1 MLTSEVLT
9 KGPKRAEKA
18 AQPPCWRAEPEGRC
32 GLTRREAPC
41 CHTIILVP
49 RVGRAKE
56 GEVKVME
63 SIPSASYSLTL
74 RVEFPHEAGAL
85 GKILTT
91 IGDADGMVGAVD
103 IVRMRRDRTTRD
115 ITVNARD
122 SEHGQQVVQVVEDLP
137 QVRVINVSDRT
148 FLMHLGGKIEVRSK
162 LQIRTRDDL
171 SMVYTPGVAR
181 VCRAIASDPER
192 AFNLTVK
199 RNMVAVVSDGTAV
212 LGLGDIGP
220 RAAMPVMEGKAA
232 LFKQFAN
239 VDAFPICLDTK
250 DTDAIVETVKN
261 LAPAFGGINLEDIS
275 APRCFEIEERLKKD
289 LDIPVFHDDQHGTAV
304 VVMAA
309 LINSLKIVGKRL
321 EDLRIVVNGVGAS
334 GVACAKIIMAAG
346 ATNIVGCDSRGIVHE
361 GREGLNPSKQWFAEH
376 TNPEGRTGDLS
387 DAVRDADLFL
397 GLSVPGVLTVEHLE
411 SMNEDPLLFVM
422 ANPDPEIRPEVA
434 LGHARIIAT
443 GRSDYP
449 NQINNVLCFPGIFRG
464 ALDVRAREINEDMKL
479 AAAEAMA
486 GVISDEELSEDYII
500 PSVFDERVVSAVAR
514 TVAEAGRSS
523 GVAREAVQEEGNAI
537 ELPLMS

>member
-1 MLTSEVLT
+1 
-9 KGPKRAEKA
+9 
-18 AQPPCWRAEPEGRC
+18 
-32 GLTRREAPC
+32 
-41 CHTIILVP
+41 
-49 RVGRAKE
+49 
-56 GEVKVME
+56 
-63 SIPSASYSLTL
+63 
-74 RVEFPHEAGAL
+74 
-85 GKILTT
+85 
-91 IGDADGMVGAVD
+91 
-103 IVRMRRDRTTRD
+103 
-115 ITVNARD
+115 
-122 SEHGQQVVQVVEDLP
+122 
-137 QVRVINVSDRT
+137 
-148 FLMHLGGKIEVRSK
+148 MHLGGKIEIRSK

-181 VCRAIASDPER
+181 VCRAIASDTER
-192 AFNLTVK
+192 AFNLTIK
-199 RNMVAVVSDGTAV
+199 RNTVAVVSDGTAV

-250 DTDAIVETVKN
+250 DADEIVETVKN

-275 APRCFEIEERLKKD
+275 APRCFEVEERLKKE

-309 LINSLKIVGKRL
+309 LINSIKIVGKKV

-346 ATNIVGCDSRGIVHE
+346 GKNIVGCDSKGIVHE
-361 GREGLNPSKQWFAEH
+361 GREDLNESKRWFAEN

-387 DAVRDADLFL
+387 HAISGADLFL
-397 GLSVPGVLTVEHLE
+397 GLSAPDVLDIGHVE
-411 SMNEDPLLFVM
+411 SMNPDPILFAM

-434 LGHARIIAT
+434 IGKARIIAT

-464 ALDVRAREINEDMKL
+464 ALDVRAREIDEPMKL
-479 AAAEAMA
+479 AAAEAIA
-486 GVISDEELSEDYII
+486 NVIPQDDLSEDYII
-500 PSVFDERVVSAVAR
+500 PSVFDERVAPA
-514 TVAEAGRSS
+514 VAEA
-523 GVAREAVQEEGNAI
+523 VAESAKETGMARRVQERMETGLTAT
-537 ELPLMS
+537 SF

>member
-1 MLTSEVLT
+1 
-9 KGPKRAEKA
+9 
-18 AQPPCWRAEPEGRC
+18 
-32 GLTRREAPC
+32 
-41 CHTIILVP
+41 
-49 RVGRAKE
+49 
-56 GEVKVME
+56 ME

-91 IGDADGMVGAVD
+91 IGDADGMIGAVD
-103 IVRMRRDRTTRD
+103 IVRMRQDRTTRD

-122 SEHGQQVVQVVEDLP
+122 SEHGQQVVQVVEGLP

-199 RNMVAVVSDGTAV
+199 RNTVAVVSDGTAV

-275 APRCFEIEERLKKD
+275 APRCFDIEERLKKD
-289 LDIPVFHDDQHGTAV
+289 LDIPVFHDDQHGTAIV
-304 VVMAA
+304 VLAA
-309 LINSLKIVGKRL
+309 LINALKIVDKDL
-321 EDLRIVVNGVGAS
+321 ENLRIVINGVGAS
-334 GVACAKIIMAAG
+334 GVACAKIMMAAG
-346 ATNIVGCDSRGIVHE
+346 AKNIVGCDSKGIVHE
-361 GREGLNPSKQWFAEH
+361 GREDLNESKRWFAEN
-376 TNPEGRTGDLS
+376 TNPEGRTGELS
-387 DAVRDADLFL
+387 DAVAGTDLFL
-397 GLSVPGVLTVEHLE
+397 GLSVPDVLTIEHVE
-411 SMNEDPLLFVM
+411 SMNPDPIIFAM

-434 LGHARIIAT
+434 MGQARIIAT

-464 ALDVRAREINEDMKL
+464 ALDVRAREIDEPMKL

-486 GVISDEELSEDYII
+486 GVIPVEDLSEDYII
-500 PSVFDERVVSAVAR
+500 PSVFDERVAPA
-514 TVAEAGRSS
+514 VAEA
-523 GVAREAVQEEGNAI
+523 VANRAKETGTARRIQERAETGLTAT
-537 ELPLMS
+537 SF